1 MFKKYIFDNYNDY
14 DYTKI
19 IKKTDKKSPSN
30 ILSEKIKFD
39 KTLSNIYLK
48 NKLNKKGEETTRLNF
63 SYFINNND
71 YTNNVN
77 SNASDIIIPC
87 NDNCLTRNIFNIM
100 CLCCN
105 LTYSLVNQTRV
116 NIIDYFYT
124 TNLIEELCI
133 IYTLN
138 DDNSSN
144 RYETRAQLDLTTYLL
159 EIIKTYYSIMNKI
172 KNLYAEDSDD
182 KYINEHVKMYLNF
195 LITDLKT
202 FIKSNTIDKISYIP
216 IKSNIYKN
224 FVKTYDNEI
233 NDINSL
239 IIALNNFKN
248 FIQRTNIIT
257 ESYIND
263 LYLNKIQN
271 INTYNYKY
279 IFKNAYNII
288 YDLINHNEFNDNYK
302 KIYTYNYP
310 VNVIDKLIKLRTYLL
325 LMFIYRI
332 RFINLD
338 DVDDK
343 GGRQAEFFISVILRD
358 FYNYFYIDNIKL
370 IDDKTKSDI
379 KEIYDN
385 ILINLLTFHFYNDIN
400 EASDNFI
407 FYVYNNT
414 ITIKYIN
421 GNDSEI
427 FRPFEK
433 MFNIKECSHNK
444 ITGSNGNIG
453 GDLIYLHECYTN
465 NQINDQSIC
474 IIIDSKAYQDSTY
487 ITDNKIDKTIIQCYL
502 YAQYVK
508 ECYKNNIFNDN
519 LYLCVVNPIYG
530 SYYVY
535 DYNNV
540 RIWLNSIITYDY
552 NKQTTLINYLSCN
565 NYKLLNNDD
574 RKYINCDN
582 DRKRQRNI

>member
-30 ILSEKIKFD
+30 ILSEKIKFN
-39 KTLSNIYLK
+39 KTLSNIHLK

-63 SYFINNND
+63 SYFINNDN
-71 YTNNVN
+71 YTNDI
-77 SNASDIIIPC
+77 SDNILC
-87 NDNCLTRNIFNIM
+87 NNYDNCLTRNIFNIM

-133 IYTLN
+133 YYTLN
-138 DDNSSN
+138 DNSSI
-144 RYETRAQLDLTTYLL
+144 RYYTRDQNVNTMILQ
-159 EIIKTYYSIMNKI
+159 IIKIYYSIMNNI

-202 FIKSNTIDKISYIP
+202 FIKSKEIKEISDTP
-216 IKSNIYKN
+216 KKSNISTKTI
-224 FVKTYDNEI
+224 KTYVNEI
-233 NDINSL
+233 NEINSL
-239 IIALNNFKN
+239 IFALNEFKSE
-248 FIQRTNIIT
+248 IQRTKIINEYNI
-257 ESYIND
+257 NN

-271 INTYNYKY
+271 INTDHYKNF
-279 IFKNAYNII
+279 FKNAYNII
-288 YDLINHNEFNDNYK
+288 YDLVNPNKPNEFNINYK

-310 VNVIDKLIKLRTYLL
+310 EIIIDKLIKLRTYLL

-358 FYNYFYIDNIKL
+358 FYNYFYIDNIKS

-385 ILINLLTFHFYNDIN
+385 ILVNLLTFHFYNDIN
-400 EASDNFI
+400 EESNNFI

-502 YAQYVK
+502 YSQYVK
-508 ECYKNNIFNDN
+508 ECYKNNIFNN
-519 LYLCVVNPIYG
+519 NIYLCVVNPIYG

-540 RIWLNSIITYDY
+540 RMWLNSIITYDY

-574 RKYINCDN
+574 RKYMNCDN
-582 DRKRQRNI
+582 DRKRQRYM